1 MITLLGLTA
10 SGFFISSLYSFLKV
24 AVVNQSL
31 AAFYCGLVLLGIS
44 ILFLLI
50 FLIIKNHQSSEKKP
64 SNNAHIHYDLLSYV
78 KNNPTKSAMAIFV
91 VGAIIGSSDTLRKKT
106 IKLIRYSVEEWGD
119 SPEAREV
126 LADLLAFL
134 VAKK

>member
-10 SGFFISSLYSFLKV
+10 AGFFISSLYGFLKM
-24 AVVNQSL
+24 AVINQSL
-31 AAFYCGLVLLGIS
+31 AAFYCGLVLLGIA

-50 FLIIKNHQSSEKKP
+50 FLIVKNHQQCERKFK
-64 SNNAHIHYDLLSYV
+64 NDNHIKYDLLSFV

-91 VGAIIGSSDTLRKKT
+91 VGAIVGGSDTLRKKM

-126 LADLLAFL
+126 FADLLAFL